1 MSEKQFEKRLLRKAF
16 SRSSSRSFSQSSMIG
31 RALFVERGS
40 FFRQRASASFSVAE
54 SDTSDQKLQQIVRDE
69 SINELINH
77 FVRRRFQSY
86 LINNVKD
93 IALWE
98 SIQND
103 FADFDVET

>member
-1 MSEKQFEKRLLRKAF
+1 MIERA
-16 SRSSSRSFSQSSMIG
+16 SS
-31 RALFVERGS
+31 VERGS
-40 FFRQRASASFSVAE
+40 FFRQRASASFLVAE

-93 IALWE
+93 IAL
-98 SIQND
+98 
-103 FADFDVET
+103 